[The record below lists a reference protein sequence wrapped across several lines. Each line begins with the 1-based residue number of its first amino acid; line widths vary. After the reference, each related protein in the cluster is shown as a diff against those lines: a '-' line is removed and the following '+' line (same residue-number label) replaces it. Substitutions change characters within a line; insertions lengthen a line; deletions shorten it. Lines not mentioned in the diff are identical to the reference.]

1 MPITRHRGCIS
12 MYSTNEE
19 GDYMNKYRMYYID
32 DTGKKRSKQLVAIDL
47 DDAYNLAVIWVMNYA
62 DRVVDIVPIN

>member
-1 MPITRHRGCIS
+1 